1 MFNSTLHAGEVKANI
16 ILAMAI
22 SAQAINQKYTQFK
35 KTPVGDNPA
44 FTFRTFLLRLGLIG
58 PEYKNVRMHL
68 LKNLPG
74 DKAWRHD
81 KSLYPQVWKF
91 IDMMLES
98 GILARNILL
107 ITNAT
112 CITDDVAN
120 MLAEKHVSVQV
131 SLNGSRAEL
140 HDSICG
146 KGNFERTMAGLQRL
160 LSKHANMVIVRN
172 MMNKQNM
179 NDNWDMFC
187 EKLID
192 MGVHKIMLAGLKKVG
207 RANENLEKIALT
219 PLEYQSLIDR
229 LKESKVITGINDEYR
244 KLAGDEAESNIRIDI
259 PVPYSGVCPYVYQD
273 ENPVPISP
281 RIATNGDVYL
291 CQSFMDQRYC
301 LGNINKDSLPH
312 ALFNENFINLV
323 NFMTTGRFYMD
334 DCNKCVL
341 KYQCPRGCIG
351 DCLANGSIH
360 ETDGGCFFRKENA
373 IRQLLKQSEAIV
385 AEHMQF

>member
-1 MFNSTLHAGEVKANI
+1 MHVEGVLANNDYILNGCYIEITSNCNLRCIHCYNESGE
-16 ILAMAI
+16 LRDQI
-22 SAQAINQKYTQFK
+22 SVEAFK
-35 KTPVGDNPA
+35 NVLGCYDNPKKA
-44 FTFRTFLLRLGLIG
+44 SITLSGGEPLL
-58 PEYKNVRMHL
+58 H
-68 LKNLPG
+68 
-74 DKAWRHD
+74 
-81 KSLYPQVWKF
+81 PQVWKF

-192 MGVHKIMLAGLKKVG
+192 MGVHKTA
-207 RANENLEKIALT
+207 ALT
-219 PLEYQSLIDR
+219 SCWSICLTGWGASKARPPLCWNGLSSMASR
-229 LKESKVITGINDEYR
+229 CGASTR
-244 KLAGDEAESNIRIDI
+244 AS
-259 PVPYSGVCPYVYQD
+259 SGSRATA
-273 ENPVPISP
+273 IS
-281 RIATNGDVYL
+281 
-291 CQSFMDQRYC
+291 
-301 LGNINKDSLPH
+301 
-312 ALFNENFINLV
+312 
-323 NFMTTGRFYMD
+323 
-334 DCNKCVL
+334 
-341 KYQCPRGCIG
+341 
-351 DCLANGSIH
+351 
-360 ETDGGCFFRKENA
+360 
-373 IRQLLKQSEAIV
+373 
-385 AEHMQF
+385 

>member
-1 MFNSTLHAGEVKANI
+1 MQYAAKYGVSRASRKYNKSWSYIYFWKTRWNGSVESLACQSRRPHHHPNQHTEAELNLIRNMRRRNPTLGMIELWQRLRKRG
-16 ILAMAI
+16 
-22 SAQAINQKYTQFK
+22 YTRCPESLFRVMRKLGIFPQIK
-35 KTPVGDNPA
+35 VRTP
-44 FTFRTFLLRLGLIG
+44 
-58 PEYKNVRMHL
+58 YKPKPYEQMQY
-68 LKNLPG
+68 PG
-74 DKAWRHD
+74 QR
-81 KSLYPQVWKF
+81 
-91 IDMMLES
+91 
-98 GILARNILL
+98 
-107 ITNAT
+107 
-112 CITDDVAN
+112 
-120 MLAEKHVSVQV
+120 VQV
-131 SLNGSRAEL
+131 DMKVVPLKCLANPE
-140 HDSICG
+140 
-146 KGNFERTMAGLQRL
+146 ERL
-160 LSKHANMVIVRN
+160 
-172 MMNKQNM
+172 
-179 NDNWDMFC
+179 
-187 EKLID
+187 
-192 MGVHKIMLAGLKKVG
+192 
-207 RANENLEKIALT
+207 
-219 PLEYQSLIDR
+219 YQ
-229 LKESKVITGINDEYR
+229 
-244 KLAGDEAESNIRIDI
+244 
-259 PVPYSGVCPYVYQD
+259 YSGVCPYVYQD

>member
-1 MFNSTLHAGEVKANI
+1 MYLGVIYNPKKASITLSGGE
-16 ILAMAI
+16 
-22 SAQAINQKYTQFK
+22 
-35 KTPVGDNPA
+35 P
-44 FTFRTFLLRLGLIG
+44 LL
-58 PEYKNVRMHL
+58 H
-68 LKNLPG
+68 
-74 DKAWRHD
+74 
-81 KSLYPQVWKF
+81 PQVWKF

-207 RANENLEKIALT
+207 
-219 PLEYQSLIDR
+219 
-229 LKESKVITGINDEYR
+229 
-244 KLAGDEAESNIRIDI
+244 
-259 PVPYSGVCPYVYQD
+259 
-273 ENPVPISP
+273 
-281 RIATNGDVYL
+281 
-291 CQSFMDQRYC
+291 
-301 LGNINKDSLPH
+301 
-312 ALFNENFINLV
+312 
-323 NFMTTGRFYMD
+323 
-334 DCNKCVL
+334 
-341 KYQCPRGCIG
+341 
-351 DCLANGSIH
+351 LAN
-360 ETDGGCFFRKENA
+360 
-373 IRQLLKQSEAIV
+373 
-385 AEHMQF
+385 

>member
-1 MFNSTLHAGEVKANI
+1 MSSEI
-16 ILAMAI
+16 RI
-22 SAQAINQKYTQFK
+22 SVEAFK
-35 KTPVGDNPA
+35 NVLGCYDNPKKA
-44 FTFRTFLLRLGLIG
+44 SITLSGGEPLL
-58 PEYKNVRMHL
+58 H
-68 LKNLPG
+68 
-74 DKAWRHD
+74 
-81 KSLYPQVWKF
+81 PQVWKF

-244 KLAGDEAESNIRIDI
+244 KLAGDE
-259 PVPYSGVCPYVYQD
+259 P
-273 ENPVPISP
+273 SP
-281 RIATNGDVYL
+281 T
-291 CQSFMDQRYC
+291 
-301 LGNINKDSLPH
+301 
-312 ALFNENFINLV
+312 
-323 NFMTTGRFYMD
+323 
-334 DCNKCVL
+334 
-341 KYQCPRGCIG
+341 
-351 DCLANGSIH
+351 
-360 ETDGGCFFRKENA
+360 
-373 IRQLLKQSEAIV
+373 
-385 AEHMQF
+385 